1 MKQVDVLKE
10 RLELLK
16 RYEPDS
22 EEIVE
27 LENQIKLSKKAKS
40 SRRKGASYESKVSKR
55 IAEADDFVFLRLKD
69 FLDIL
74 DDGKIIK
81 KCLDKKTKM

>member
-27 LENQIKLSKKAKS
+27 LENRIKLSKKLNPVEE
-40 SRRKGASYESKVSKR
+40 RG
-55 IAEADDFVFLRLKD
+55 
-69 FLDIL
+69 IL
-74 DDGKIIK
+74 
-81 KCLDKKTKM
+81 